1 MFGDLDDHV
10 TSTQMKAIFN
20 SQNEQDQDVSTE
32 LEEINI
38 AIAQA
43 NRLGQK
49 INDDMKSR
57 QAALQQIQQARNQT
71 NLN

>member
-49 INDDMKSR
+49 INDDMKNR
-57 QAALQQIQQARNQT
+57 QGWQH
-71 NLN
+71 